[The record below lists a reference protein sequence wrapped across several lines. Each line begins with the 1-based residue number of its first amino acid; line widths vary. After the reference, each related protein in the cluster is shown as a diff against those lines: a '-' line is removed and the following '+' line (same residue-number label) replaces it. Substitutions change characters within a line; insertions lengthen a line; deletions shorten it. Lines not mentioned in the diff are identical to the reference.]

1 MKLLV
6 AAVAVLVAPAAPPAV
21 LCTKQW
27 RLKKSRHCCPRRWL
41 SIDD

>member
-27 RLKKSRHCCPRRWL
+27 RLKKSRHCCHDVGCL
-41 SIDD
+41 LTT